1 MSFVTNIQIH
11 TTYSTILIILHTI
24 TVSTSLRDAAEVG
37 AAVISLQ
44 LQIRD
49 ANLYL
54 FILK

>member
-24 TVSTSLRDAAEVG
+24 TVSTSLRDAAQVG